1 MLKSSE
7 ILMDLKIFVT
17 YKKRYYDLLGLVFS
31 GICYNEKD
39 ENGNALAY
47 LNEAKKQFEDF
58 KKLSKIQKKEAIEK
72 QVEWIEKFIKK
83 NFDKFEQQNKL
94 VYHDKIP
101 DVLPGLISER
111 NVGQVHPFQYPN
123 ASSKWTFEIYDSL
136 NLPNYKM
143 ENEKI
148 ESEHQE
154 EITSS
159 DANEKLIK
167 KETKKSED
175 STDGIGGC
183 GICEIL

>member
-1 MLKSSE
+1 
-7 ILMDLKIFVT
+7 
-17 YKKRYYDLLGLVFS
+17 LVFS

-47 LNEAKKQFEDF
+47 LSEAKKQFEDF
-58 KKLSKIQKKEAIEK
+58 KKLSKIQKKDSIEK
-72 QVEWIEKFIKK
+72 QVEWLEKFIKR

-101 DVLPGLISER
+101 DVLPGLIPER
-111 NVGQVHPFQYPN
+111 NVGQVNPFQFPN

-136 NLPNYKM
+136 NLLNYK
-143 ENEKI
+143 I
-148 ESEHQE
+148 EERIETEYQE
-154 EITSS
+154 ENTSS

-167 KETKKSED
+167 KEEKKSEEGT
-175 STDGIGGC
+175 SSDGIGGC